1 MKRLI
6 LFLLLLCL
14 AGCGSEAYTNRG
26 IAYAQK
32 SEYEKA
38 ITDFT
43 EAIRLKPNSALA
55 YNNRGNAY
63 QKIGEKTKADADFA
77 KAKGF
82 LDKQ

>member
-26 IAYAQK
+26 IAY
-32 SEYEKA
+32 
-38 ITDFT
+38 
-43 EAIRLKPNSALA
+43 
-55 YNNRGNAY
+55 

-77 KAKGF
+77 KAKELGY
-82 LDKQ
+82 KQ